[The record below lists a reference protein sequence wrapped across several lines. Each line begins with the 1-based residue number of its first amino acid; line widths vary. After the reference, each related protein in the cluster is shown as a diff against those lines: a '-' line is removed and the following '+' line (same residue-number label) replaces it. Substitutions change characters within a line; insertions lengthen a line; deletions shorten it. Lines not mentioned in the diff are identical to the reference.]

1 MQSRGDLTP
10 FLPFLLVHLQNW
22 YFLVDSLGAYMSA
35 MTCNRCGKLITSSLC
50 PHCGGEAIIHKKVN
64 IVDSMKG
71 SDEVNVNVVSE
82 PSEVTIQK
90 GKEINTYP
98 FGPGTISGDIVT
110 YSLNQAGL
118 CGTTPDYIK
127 QQLIQDIDNIERVVA
142 ETDKQQEITHEHSF
156 ELNLGIFKYKY
167 KRIAKK

>member
-1 MQSRGDLTP
+1 MKT
-10 FLPFLLVHLQNW
+10 
-22 YFLVDSLGAYMSA
+22 
-35 MTCNRCGKLITSSLC
+35 MTCNQCRKLITSRPC
-50 PHCGGEAIIHKKVN
+50 PYCGGEAVTH
-64 IVDSMKG
+64 
-71 SDEVNVNVVSE
+71 EVNVVDGIKSSDDLHGIVVHE

-110 YSLNQAGL
+110 HSLNQAGL

-127 QQLIQDIDNIERVVA
+127 QQLIQDIDNIERVVV

-167 KRIAKK
+167 KRIAKKKNKKGLPS